1 MLFALQFWGEMLA
14 PPLFSMQGSGEP
26 NCWLAV
32 TIEGMN
38 DLGPVSAVV
47 FSSPPILPNSLLFTF
62 FPPLEIIKMKP
73 GRIGCD

>member
-47 FSSPPILPNSLLFTF
+47 FSLLLPSFPIPYYLLSFLLLKSL
-62 FPPLEIIKMKP
+62 K
-73 GRIGCD
+73 

>member
-47 FSSPPILPNSLLFTF
+47 FSPLLPSFPIPYYLLSFLLLKSL
-62 FPPLEIIKMKP
+62 K
-73 GRIGCD
+73 